1 MATYEFKL
9 PDIGEGVME
18 GEIVKWLVSE
28 GQKVAEDQPLVE
40 VMTDKATVAIPSP
53 KAGRVV
59 KRHGKE
65 GEIAKVHHPLVTI
78 ELDSATAGARTGDEI
93 TEANEKTQPSVP
105 RAAKA
110 SDNGGGRVL
119 ATPVTRRM
127 AREHGI
133 NLAEVS
139 GSGPQGRVTKADVMA
154 AIGSG
159 SGAVATGA
167 VQPTARAVRAPA
179 VPLDAA
185 RDDQRIP
192 LKGLRRRIAEKMV
205 RSKTS
210 APHFTF
216 VEEMDATELVR
227 TRARLNAALA
237 QSASPLKISFLPFIC
252 KGLVAAFRQFPS
264 LNANFDEAKQELVV
278 RGSYNFGIAVAT
290 DEGLTVPVLKEV
302 DRLSIQ
308 QLASEIARLS
318 AAAREKRLKLD
329 ELSGGSFTITSLGQ
343 SGGLLA
349 TPIINHPEVAILGV
363 HRMRKQPVVRDDQI
377 VIREM
382 MYLSLSFD
390 HRVIDGVVGAD
401 FTYALIRYLE
411 QPELLFLE
419 LA

>member
-1 MATYEFKL
+1 
-9 PDIGEGVME
+9 
-18 GEIVKWLVSE
+18 
-28 GQKVAEDQPLVE
+28 
-40 VMTDKATVAIPSP
+40 
-53 KAGRVV
+53 
-59 KRHGKE
+59 
-65 GEIAKVHHPLVTI
+65 
-78 ELDSATAGARTGDEI
+78 
-93 TEANEKTQPSVP
+93 
-105 RAAKA
+105 
-110 SDNGGGRVL
+110 
-119 ATPVTRRM
+119 M

-167 VQPTARAVRAPA
+167 VQPTARGVRAPA
-179 VPLDAA
+179 VPVEAA
-185 RDDQRIP
+185 REDQRIP

-264 LNANFDEAKQELVV
+264 LNANFDEARQELVV

-290 DEGLTVPVLKEV
+290 DEGLTVPVLKDV
-302 DRLSIQ
+302 DRQSIQ

-363 HRMRKQPVVRDDQI
+363 HRMRKRPVVRDDQI
-377 VIREM
+377 VIREI